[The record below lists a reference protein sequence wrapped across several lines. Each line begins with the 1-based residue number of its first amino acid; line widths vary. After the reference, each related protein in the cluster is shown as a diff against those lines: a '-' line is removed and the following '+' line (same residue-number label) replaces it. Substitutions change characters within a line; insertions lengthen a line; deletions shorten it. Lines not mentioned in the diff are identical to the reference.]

1 MARRAAKP
9 QGRSEEPQP
18 IDRMGRRPWWA
29 EPLSDERRA
38 AHERARCLR
47 ARGHA
52 AIQWD
57 RTHGEIQT
65 ELDW

>member
-1 MARRAAKP
+1 MARARKHQP
-9 QGRSEEPQP
+9 EEQP
-18 IDRMGRRPWWA
+18 IEDRGKKPWWA
-29 EPLSDERRA
+29 YPATPEIQA
-38 AHERARCLR
+38 AHERAACLR